1 MRSELWVCIFN
12 IKNKPTKLFFVSIHV
27 AQLAQFPE
35 HVIEFA
41 KKRAEELEE
50 FNNKEN
56 GKDKLASNVNIFLI
70 YSTRIRLFE
79 YLGIY

>member
-1 MRSELWVCIFN
+1 
-12 IKNKPTKLFFVSIHV
+12 
-27 AQLAQFPE
+27 
-35 HVIEFA
+35 VIEFA

-56 GKDKLASNVNIFLI
+56 GKDKLASNVNVFLI

-79 YLGIY
+79 YLGIH